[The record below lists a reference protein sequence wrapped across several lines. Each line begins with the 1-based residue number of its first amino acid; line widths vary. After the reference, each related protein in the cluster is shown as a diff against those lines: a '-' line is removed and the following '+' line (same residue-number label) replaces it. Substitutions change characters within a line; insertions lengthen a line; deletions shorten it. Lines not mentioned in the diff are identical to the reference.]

1 MARHD
6 GISDVTTFSRVS
18 IRKDELHLPALTL
31 TSAQVLYAAVITLLR
46 IWVFWYDVRVG
57 GKFTEYKSSVPSTKR
72 TCDNTVTTTNKTEQI
87 FATFL
92 ISFLFSSETNAY
104 IYEGL
109 IGFYM
114 FVFGVICFLIFH
126 VNLSSCERTLSYEIV
141 VKRSLTYDEI
151 FVFDRV
157 LMVDEYRRDQ
167 EKHFTRFSPEITSE
181 LVEAGSCRTIPSS
194 SFFFVVSELGA
205 GAQVDSKLYQ
215 DSILPQVDSKLYQDS
230 RALDFVKWESLLF
243 GSTFVKNPMIPLDY
257 NISQLE
263 ICTTSAPALIFFI
276 MI

>member
-1 MARHD
+1 MSEGGGCGGGGCGGGGCGGGGCGGGGCGGR
-6 GISDVTTFSRVS
+6 G
-18 IRKDELHLPALTL
+18 LALT
-31 TSAQVLYAAVITLLR
+31 SSQVLYADVITLLR

-57 GKFTEYKSSVPSTKR
+57 GKFAEYKSSVPSTKR

-215 DSILPQVDSKLYQDS
+215 DS